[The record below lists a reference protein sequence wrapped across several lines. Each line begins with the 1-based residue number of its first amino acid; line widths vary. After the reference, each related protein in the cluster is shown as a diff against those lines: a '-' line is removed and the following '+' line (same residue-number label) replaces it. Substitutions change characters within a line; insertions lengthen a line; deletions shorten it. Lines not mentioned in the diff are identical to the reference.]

1 MDVVASIELSK
12 KTVRRIRIN
21 FLFALM
27 YNLLGIPIAAG
38 DLHTHTHT
46 QTQTHS
52 YTQAHALVVNDCVK
66 HV

>member
-21 FLFALM
+21 FLFALI

-38 DLHTHTHT
+38 DLHMHTHTHT
-46 QTQTHS
+46 RTLISTLLYCTAPFS
-52 YTQAHALVVNDCVK
+52 E
-66 HV
+66 